1 MSFSQETH
9 RDQHRGRTG
18 WRCSGLYSWYGTETP
33 RREQTPSTGDYRRA
47 YRGRTE
53 STKGNIK
60 GGGNKRRTRAY
71 RSRRKADTQNGNVLK
86 GVNGGGVVHYIYYRG
101 LNAGHDKGLQNY
113 CF

>member
-60 GGGNKRRTRAY
+60 GGVETRDVQGRT
-71 RSRRKADTQNGNVLK
+71 G
-86 GVNGGGVVHYIYYRG
+86 
-101 LNAGHDKGLQNY
+101 AGRPI
-113 CF
+113 